1 MISMK
6 NDNELIEY
14 FGKTRNIKQST
25 LDQYKIYLKEYS
37 DFNSMT
43 LTELLEEA
51 EQEEEIGKRWKYRS
65 LKKRLIEYRTYLY
78 DKHSKLTAKQRFI
91 KIQAFYTHFDI
102 EIHNLPKFNEKN
114 LEANRKIAFTDLLT
128 KEELRNAIDVNLSPI
143 IKPLILFMAS
153 SGCARAETLSLTV
166 EDYINATKNYH
177 NGGNIEDILETLSHV
192 EDVIPTW
199 NILRIKTNKY
209 YTTFSSPE
217 STKAIN
223 IYLQGRQDK
232 LTLKSKLFKI
242 SEDYIVELF
251 IRVNDTLGLGYVGKF
266 RKLRT
271 HMLRKFHASSLMND
285 GMSRELVNDLEGRTK
300 SITDEAYFFNNEEAL
315 FEEYVKHLPAV
326 TIMEDVKK
334 LSIKSPEFVQIENE
348 NKELKTELD
357 GIKADIQSIK
367 KAFESK

>member
-1 MISMK
+1 MK

-37 DFNSMT
+37 DFNKMT

-51 EQEEEIGKRWKYRS
+51 EEEEQKGKRWKHRT
-65 LKKRLIEYRTYLY
+65 LKKRLIQYRTYLF

-128 KEELRNAIDVNLSPI
+128 KEELRMAIDVNISPI

-166 EDYINATKNYH
+166 EDYINATKSYH
-177 NGGNIEDILETLSHV
+177 NGGSIEEILETLNHV
-192 EDVIPTW
+192 ENVVPTW

-242 SEDYIVELF
+242 SEDYVVELF
-251 IRVNDTLGLGYVGKF
+251 IRTNDTLGLGYVGKF

-285 GMSRELVNDLEGRTK
+285 GMSRDLVNDLEGRTK
-300 SITDEAYFFNNEEAL
+300 PITDEAYFFNNDEVL

-334 LSIKSPEFVQIENE
+334 ITIKSPEFIQIEQE
-348 NKELKTELD
+348 NSKLTSELD
-357 GIKADIQSIK
+357 EIKADIMSIK
-367 KAFESK
+367 KKFGA